1 MNGVFPTIQYY
12 LRLISLK
19 KFMNDYSELINLD
32 QELNLIHK
40 EKWNQIYRKIKKE
53 ILIFILRSFKKTV
66 SIKRYND

>member
-40 EKWNQIYRKIKKE
+40 EKWNQIIEK
-53 ILIFILRSFKKTV
+53 LN
-66 SIKRYND
+66 NDQ